1 MNKPTVITTPSG
13 DRMAILPL
21 AEYERL
27 VEAAEDADDVAAYDR
42 IKQRIAA
49 GEEEL
54 VPSDIVNR
62 ILDGENKV
70 RVWREHRGMTA
81 RELAG
86 RSGVSGAY
94 LSQIETG
101 ARDGSVDV
109 MKRIAEALRV
119 NLDDIA

>member
-54 VPSDIVNR
+54 VPLDIVNR

>member
-109 MKRIAEALRV
+109 LKRIAEALRV
-119 NLDDIA
+119 GLDDIA

>member
-54 VPSDIVNR
+54 VPLDIVNR

-119 NLDDIA
+119 GLDDIA